1 MVNNKNV
8 SAYEESPPAFPSS
21 EHRHYIENGPI
32 YDLQSIE
39 KALKSGESS
48 LHLWTKEC
56 VEDVQ
61 NRLEL
66 EMSDLLSLFQL
77 IVTGKAHYL
86 KSEWCIQKSNGPW
99 AACDSYNVTRE
110 EWIKYAKKY
119 MDITYYIKFAISKS
133 GKLLLTI
140 SCHTSK

>member
-1 MVNNKNV
+1 MVNNKNR
-8 SAYEESPPAFPSS
+8 SAYEGSPPAFPSS

-32 YDLQSIE
+32 YELQSIA
-39 KALKSGESS
+39 KALESGENS
-48 LHLWTKEC
+48 LILWTREC
-56 VEDVQ
+56 IKDVQ
-61 NRLEL
+61 DKLEL
-66 EMSDLLSLFQL
+66 EMSDLLPLFQM
-77 IVTGKAHYL
+77 ITTGDATYL
-86 KSEWCIQKSNGPW
+86 KSEWCIQKPNGSW

>member
-1 MVNNKNV
+1 MVNTKNV
-8 SAYEESPPAFPSS
+8 SAYEGAPPAPPLG
-21 EHRHYIENGPI
+21 EGRHYIENGPI

-39 KALKSGESS
+39 KALELGESS
-48 LHLWTKEC
+48 LNLWTREC
-56 VEDVQ
+56 VKDV
-61 NRLEL
+61 RDKLEL
-66 EMSDLLSLFQL
+66 DMADLFSLFQV
-77 IVTGKAHYL
+77 ISTGNATYL

-99 AACDSYNVTRE
+99 AACDSYSITRE

-119 MDITYYIKFAISKS
+119 MDITYYIKFAINKS